1 MFTDEDG
8 NLKVLPRTI
17 IFILLSV
24 ILLIFYG
31 IQKKN
36 NTQIWL
42 WVIITLLVGAL
53 SLYGPQNGF
62 LNTLMLILISI
73 SGGMVL
79 SDAAINLSIL

>member
-1 MFTDEDG
+1 MFTDEEG

-42 WVIITLLVGAL
+42 WVIITILIGVY

-62 LNTLMLILISI
+62 LNTLMIILISI

-79 SDAAINLSIL
+79 SDAAINLSI